1 MTKGLDFV
9 YINTLNKILNHSE
22 NRRISLSE
30 YCRKWFLRGSQEKFF
45 IGKPWI
51 DNQFGHLMLFSDA
64 CYLKECRAEKAT
76 EKLKIHAKHNILRS
90 EKTLPGFFLKNIKLI
105 HQKLGKLLTL
115 LSL

>member
-1 MTKGLDFV
+1 
-9 YINTLNKILNHSE
+9 
-22 NRRISLSE
+22 
-30 YCRKWFLRGSQEKFF
+30 
-45 IGKPWI
+45 
-51 DNQFGHLMLFSDA
+51 MLLSDA

-115 LSL
+115 LSLQEEKINLIETYSSKVFDLTLHKEFLKEKKSHMKYLKKSP